1 VKVPAGLIL
10 AGLLIVI
17 GVVVMLTY
25 FDIGNRSLGA
35 GLIAAGLMVSV
46 APAHADQ
53 ALTVEDN
60 AAVDCIASSK
70 DLTRISLVGDEF
82 ASVSKVAVVSP
93 LEDFNIVNEPTRG
106 DIYVGVAGQFKRKT
120 FSFFGTSKRGFV
132 YKFTCRLEA
141 IDAQQIFITNP
152 HVAALAQ
159 GEKPGSGANADYA
172 EAPDQDETAIRLVQ
186 GMASGAVVPGFRM
199 ERAGLL
205 PVRSGDLSVQLVSE
219 YQGLDLTGRIVRI
232 ENLGSKPALLS
243 EAMVAPKGAV
253 AVSIA
258 NARLASRQATSVY
271 VVTPRRSGQP

>member
-1 VKVPAGLIL
+1 MPGALLLAGLLMAIGMVVMMTYSDMANRALGVGLVAAGLIL
-10 AGLLIVI
+10 TA
-17 GVVVMLTY
+17 
-25 FDIGNRSLGA
+25 
-35 GLIAAGLMVSV
+35 

-60 AAVDCIASSK
+60 AGVDCIASSK

-82 ASVSKVAVVSP
+82 ASVSKAAVANP
-93 LEDFNIVNEPTRG
+93 LDDFNVVNEPTRG
-106 DIYVGVAGQFKRKT
+106 DIYVGVPSEFKRKS
-120 FSFFGTSKRGFV
+120 FSFFGTSKKGFV

-141 IDAQQIFITNP
+141 VDAQQIFITNP
-152 HVAALAQ
+152 RATALAQ
-159 GEKPGSGANADYA
+159 GEKPNAGDT

-219 YQGLDLTGRIVRI
+219 YRGLDLTGRVVRI
-232 ENLGSKPALLS
+232 ENLGAKPVELS

-253 AVSIA
+253 AVSIG
-258 NARLASRQATSVY
+258 NARLAARQATAVY
-271 VVTPRRSGQP
+271 VVTPRRSGQQ

>member
-1 VKVPAGLIL
+1 MGAIL
-10 AGLLIVI
+10 LDGLLMAI
-17 GVVVMLTY
+17 GVIVMMTY
-25 FDIGNRSLGA
+25 SDMANRSLGA
-35 GLIAAGLMVSV
+35 GLIAAGLMLTA

-53 ALTVEDN
+53 ALTAEDN
-60 AAVDCIASSK
+60 AGIDCIASSK

-82 ASVSKVAVVSP
+82 ASVSKAAVANP
-93 LEDFNIVNEPTRG
+93 LEDFNVVNEPTRG
-106 DIYVGVAGQFKRKT
+106 DIYVGVPSQFKRT
-120 FSFFGTSKRGFV
+120 SFSFFGTSKKGFV

-141 IDAQQIFITNP
+141 IEAQQIFITNP
-152 HVAALAQ
+152 HVAALAL
-159 GEKPGSGANADYA
+159 GEKPGPGANADDA

-219 YQGLDLTGRIVRI
+219 YHGLDLTGRIVRI

-258 NARLASRQATSVY
+258 NARLASRQATAVY
-271 VVTPRRSGQP
+271 VVTLKRSGQP